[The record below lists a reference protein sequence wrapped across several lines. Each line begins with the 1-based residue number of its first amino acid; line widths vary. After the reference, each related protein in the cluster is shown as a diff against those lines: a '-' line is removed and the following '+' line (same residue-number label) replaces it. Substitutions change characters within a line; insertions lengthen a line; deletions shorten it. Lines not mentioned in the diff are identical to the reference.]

1 MRPMDL
7 IKKKKKKKKLLVLAS
22 VAEELLG
29 LELQNS

>member
-7 IKKKKKKKKLLVLAS
+7 IKKKKKKKLLVLAS

>member
-1 MRPMDL
+1 MTPIDL
-7 IKKKKKKKKLLVLAS
+7 IKKKKKKKLLVLAS

>member
-1 MRPMDL
+1 MDL
-7 IKKKKKKKKLLVLAS
+7 IKKKKKKKLLVLAS